1 MQKYNG
7 QLIRQFASP
16 VSGNAASGVTVTVR
30 RKSDNALATL
40 YADNNIAG
48 ATLSNPITTTSTGH
62 FAFYAPDDV
71 YTLTFSD
78 STPVQVI
85 QLQDVAELQ
94 AQFDA
99 AVLNAGYIPS
109 GTFSA
114 GATLTQ
120 ANQVLSDGSSYWRWD
135 GGFPKT
141 VTAGSA
147 PTPTGVGGWIV
158 LSDFALRGDLNSAT
172 STVPVGPFQAKQ
184 LGNIKGNDATAH
196 FSIGAIPRC
205 NASGV
210 FELIDDSAHN
220 PMNVASVTQPDQYT
234 IRINYGRTASK
245 INSFIAAPDAELAPY
260 GVVCGGDVGT
270 SFANIQAY
278 APLDFIADNN
288 SPNPSIVLNDLWSPS
303 ISTASIVVSRLSA
316 STLRVTH
323 PPTAQSA
330 NPVVTPVNS
339 SRPSEYVVSFG
350 STQVDVVCVGNAK
363 GYISYSGSA
372 WSQAFGDNVTA
383 PTLTWTGSN
392 TLKVDHGIAYGGS
405 VVPNLTPQGGTYNPV
420 VVNYGSTFFE
430 VAFYDYAGTKA
441 TSQNSNMTFWYTLDS
456 LKVPCNWPAGN
467 IVSVQRGMVHVPS
480 YNFKGVTG
488 NNLWVSGDF
497 EYTP

>member
-1 MQKYNG
+1 MAFLPYPPQNTTEAIAVLKQDVQIAHDIIHGDETTNVDTENG
-7 QLIRQFASP
+7 LTPSFSKVIKDLTDEVESATGVDVTLRAQL
-16 VSGNAASGVTVTVR
+16 
-30 RKSDNALATL
+30 
-40 YADNNIAG
+40 ADNN
-48 ATLSNPITTTSTGH
+48 SS
-62 FAFYAPDDV
+62 
-71 YTLTFSD
+71 
-78 STPVQVI
+78 
-85 QLQDVAELQ
+85 
-94 AQFDA
+94 
-99 AVLNAGYIPS
+99 VL
-109 GTFSA
+109 
-114 GATLTQ
+114 
-120 ANQVLSDGSSYWRWD
+120 
-135 GGFPKT
+135 
-141 VTAGSA
+141 
-147 PTPTGVGGWIV
+147 VGGIV
-158 LSDFALRGDLNSAT
+158 ASEVKYRFIGNSNT
-172 STVPVGPFQAKQ
+172 K
-184 LGNIKGNDATAH
+184 H

-234 IRINYGRTASK
+234 IRINYERTATK

-303 ISTASIVVSRLSA
+303 ISTASIVASRLSA

-350 STQVDVVCVGNAK
+350 STQVDVICVGNAK
-363 GYISYSGSA
+363 GYLSYSGSA
-372 WSQAFGDNVTA
+372 WSQAFSDNVTA
-383 PTLTWTGSN
+383 PTLTWTASN
-392 TLKVDHGIAYGGS
+392 TLKVDHGAAYGGS
-405 VVPNLTPQGGTYNPV
+405 VAPMLTPHGGTYVPV
-420 VVNYGSTFFE
+420 IVNYGSTFFE
-430 VAFYDYAGTKA
+430 VAFYDYAGVKA
-441 TSQNSNMTFWYTLDS
+441 TSQNSNMTFWYALDG
-456 LKVPCNWPAGN
+456 LKVPCNWPTGN

-497 EYTP
+497 EYN